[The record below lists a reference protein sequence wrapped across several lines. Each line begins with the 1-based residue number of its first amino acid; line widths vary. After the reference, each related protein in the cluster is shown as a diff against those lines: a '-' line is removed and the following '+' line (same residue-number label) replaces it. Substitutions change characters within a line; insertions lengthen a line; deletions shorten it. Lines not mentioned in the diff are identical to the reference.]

1 MSKIVMTEMKLIAAA
16 CNLMD
21 IIEDSSI
28 DQETIRDSLCDSFF
42 GCDFKTAREKHLV
55 GATQATETP
64 IFVLATVGSN
74 TILARNGVYVSA
86 TNPGTDMEIPYHVLY
101 AQALAMTNGEG
112 GVLREFEAPDV
123 LAQVQF
129 DSDDELVQVLD
140 QMQLF
145 SRDPSIFYALHDVLA
160 VGNTK
165 SSGSNGITID
175 GDLAEQVEYFSSEMK
190 IMPDFLA
197 DEIVFLAITRT
208 KKGVIVETGLTFEN
222 LCFARYKQ
230 DQTWEVPL
238 PTHDDTVMVKIKPWE
253 AQ

>member
-28 DQETIRDSLCDSFF
+28 DQEAIRDSLCDSFF

-55 GATQATETP
+55 GATQATEAP
-64 IFVLATVGSN
+64 VFVLATVGSN
-74 TILARNGVYVSA
+74 TILARNGAYVSA
-86 TNPGTDMEIPYHVLY
+86 TNPGTDMEIPYHALY

-123 LAQVQF
+123 LSKVQF

-145 SRDPSIFYALHDVLA
+145 SRDPSIFYALHNVLSA
-160 VGNTK
+160 GK
-165 SSGSNGITID
+165 ASGSNGITID
-175 GDLAEQVEYFSSEMK
+175 GDLAEQVEYFSSEME
-190 IMPDFLA
+190 IMPEFLA

-238 PTHDDTVMVKIKPWE
+238 PTHDDTVTVKINTQE